1 MTPPARATDL
11 DPRLL
16 QWLHLLLQE
25 GSVSRAALHAH
36 VTQSAMSH
44 ALRQMRAH
52 FGDPLLVRAGRGMQ
66 LSARAQALKEPLA
79 QALQQLQRV
88 VAPLPGF
95 EPAAGAHAFRI
106 AMPDYGDL
114 VLAPALLARLRR
126 LAPQSALH
134 CVQPSDFDLLQAA
147 TQVDVL
153 IGRYERAPQSL
164 HRRVLWE
171 ERFVAIARAD
181 HPRWTGEALTLEA
194 YLAESHVLVSPQGVG
209 LGPVDTWLQRHGQRR
224 HVACTFTQFASAARQ
239 VAQSDLVCTM
249 PRRVAEGLAQLA
261 PLRLWAPPLPLPTY
275 EVVML
280 WHAAQHQ
287 DPRHR
292 WLRQQVVAALRGA

>member
-1 MTPPARATDL
+1 MTPHARATDL

-52 FGDPLLVRAGRGMQ
+52 FDDPLLVRAGRGMR

-79 QALQQLQRV
+79 QALLQLQRA
-88 VAPLPGF
+88 VAPQPGF
-95 EPAAGAHAFRI
+95 DPAVGAPTFRI

-126 LAPQSALH
+126 LAPQSTLH

-147 TQVDVL
+147 AQVDVL
-153 IGRYERAPQSL
+153 IGRYERAPESL
-164 HRRVLWE
+164 HRRVLWD
-171 ERFVAIARAD
+171 ERFVAIARVG
-181 HPRWTGEALTLEA
+181 HPRWTGDALTLDA

-209 LGPVDTWLQRHGQRR
+209 LGPVDSWLQRQGRRR

-239 VAQSDLVCTM
+239 VAGSDLVCTM
-249 PRRVAEGLAQLA
+249 PRRVAEGLAQQA
-261 PLRLWAPPLPLPTY
+261 PLRLWEPPLPLPSY

>member
-1 MTPPARATDL
+1 MDL

-16 QWLHLLLQE
+16 YWLNLLLQE
-25 GSVSRAALHAH
+25 GSVSRAALHAN

-52 FGDPLLVRAGRGMQ
+52 FGDPLLVRAGRGMR
-66 LSARAQALKEPLA
+66 LSARAQALKEPLQ
-79 QALQQLQRV
+79 QALRQLQQLV
-88 VAPLPGF
+88 SPSLGF
-95 EPAAGAHAFRI
+95 DPAVGAHAFRI

-126 LAPQSALH
+126 LAPQSTLH

-147 TQVDVL
+147 TQADLL
-153 IGRYERAPQSL
+153 IGRYEQAPQSL
-164 HRRVLWE
+164 HRRVLWD
-171 ERFVAIARAD
+171 ERFVVISSAR
-181 HPRWTGEALTLEA
+181 HPRWQSEPPSLDD
-194 YLAESHVLVSPQGVG
+194 YLAESHVLVSPSGVG
-209 LGPVDTWLQRHGQRR
+209 LGPVDAWLQRQGRRR

-239 VAQSDLVCTM
+239 VAGSDLVCTL
-249 PRRVAEGLAQLA
+249 PLRVARGLARRED
-261 PLRLWAPPLPLPTY
+261 LRLWAPPLPLPNY

-287 DPRHR
+287 DARHR
-292 WLRQQVVAALRGA
+292 WLRQQVVAAMKAA